1 MGILYPGA
9 LDTFSV
15 PSLPEDTSL
24 SSAGTSNRNHVESHE
39 DLGRAVMALE
49 ANSAQLTHDH
59 SGGGGLFATQKLD
72 QANTHQNP
80 DTDLSAM
87 SIHHTI
93 GPSPTQVAAGNHA
106 HDYAGP
112 SIFNKPFI
120 VCTSQT
126 RPISPFLGQMIFE
139 TDTNC
144 YRCWGHFKDNN
155 VVNTGL
161 EYYNL
166 FRSTAGTGIGLDTN
180 LFRTTWVKGSPAGD
194 MLLNLIVLSLVIVP
208 DGAMGVGVQYK
219 GDTGPES
226 LSWVIG
232 LNNVPARVIA
242 QAIGPAQTMSQ
253 FTTDDQNIQ
262 ATQGVITFGTLG
274 QGSSGGKFPSTV
286 DNVPVKGISE
296 VASNDFYLRVS
307 ADLQKY
313 VRFSLLSTGVSIAY
327 TIAGPD
333 HEVVLTGAECDTH
346 TPQTEWEF
354 KAVGNTYSIYRD
366 GQVVCT
372 YVDNNNVVTK
382 GADNR
387 GWAIGMAAS
396 KGRNCQYGPNNIT
409 QITVF
414 DEPAY
419 ATQAIWQLLAIGA
432 VPHVRAESRY
442 SQVVHTN
449 NYQAIVPLLVIWLIL
464 IVIIIFWIVDWHV
477 SRFMELEVSREII
490 TVQEAGTYAVHASVV
505 WDPAF
510 ATFDQSGVAVSVNNE
525 DIGRRNWQYMSGLS
539 RAAAVPQSHDIYFT
553 YYFAVGDQVRV
564 HVGNNSQHETRTYY
578 NPTPGAI
585 QTCFVELNF
594 LGPT

>member
-126 RPISPFLGQMIFE
+126 RPVDPFLGQMIFE

-144 YRCWGHFKDNN
+144 YRCWGVFKDAN
-155 VVNTGL
+155 VVSTGL
-161 EYYNL
+161 EYYNTFTSSENSVLRLDPTL
-166 FRSTAGTGIGLDTN
+166 FGNTYVVGSSTDN
-180 LFRTTWVKGSPAGD
+180 
-194 MLLNLIVLSLVIVP
+194 
-208 DGAMGVGVQYK
+208 GAMGAAPGS
-219 GDTGPES
+219 GS
-226 LSWVIG
+226 LVWKIG
-232 LNNVPARVIA
+232 SINQPARIIA
-242 QAIGPAQTMSQ
+242 QAVGTNIST
-253 FTTDDQNIQ
+253 FNTDDQNIQ

-274 QGSSGGKFPSTV
+274 QGGSGGKFPSTI
-286 DNVPVKGISE
+286 DNYALSGL
-296 VASNDFYLRVS
+296 ASNDFYLRMS
-307 ADLQKY
+307 ADKQSY
-313 VRFSLLSTGVSIAY
+313 VRFSLLNTGVSISY
-327 TIAGPD
+327 TTSGPD
-333 HEVVLTGAECDTH
+333 HEVVLNGAECDTH
-346 TPQTEWEF
+346 TPQTLWEF
-354 KAVGNTYSIYRD
+354 KARGDTYSAYRD
-366 GQVVCT
+366 GQVVCS
-372 YVDNNNVVTK
+372 YVDNTGAVRK
-382 GADNR
+382 GADYR
-387 GWAIGMAAS
+387 RWAIGMAATR
-396 KGRNCQYGPNNIT
+396 GRNCQFGPNDIS

-419 ATQAIWQLLAIGA
+419 ATQAIWQLLNIGA

-442 SQVVHTN
+442 SQAVHTN
-449 NYQAIVPLLVIWLIL
+449 NYQAIVPLLVIWLII

-477 SRFMELEVSREII
+477 TRFMELERSREII

-510 ATFDQSGVAVSVNNE
+510 ASFDQSGVAVSVNNE
-525 DIGRRNWQYMSGLS
+525 DIGRRNWQFMSGLS
-539 RAAAVPQSHDIYFT
+539 RAAAVPQTHDIYFT

-564 HVGNNSQHETRTYY
+564 HIGNNSQHTTYTYY
-578 NPTPGAI
+578 NPDPGAI